1 MEFFRAGQSRPV
13 VQFTDERT
21 PAFKDVP
28 TAKELGI
35 DITYYMQRSINGPPE
50 MPKEAQE
57 FYIDLFGK
65 LFKSDEWQKY
75 CTDEGLDCGEWVA
88 GDSLMSFH
96 QAQLKRHQ
104 DLIAKVGAEA
114 ITGK

>member
-1 MEFFRAGQSRPV
+1 
-13 VQFTDERT
+13 
-21 PAFKDVP
+21 
-28 TAKELGI
+28 
-35 DITYYMQRSINGPPE
+35 MQRSINGPPE

-57 FYIDLFGK
+57 FYIDVFGK
-65 LFKSDEWQKY
+65 LFKSEEWQKY